1 MHVVFYLVFNQYFS
15 FAKHNSKSGRQSLES
30 EIYILSQKERNF
42 IIIPPT
48 GISMRSSIYVA
59 NKLDVSETASLFSPS
74 YLCQQTSGNKTENT
88 LWWQMQQLPHRP
100 AGTQSHPESGT
111 GTRWGCGLLAAGAWL
126 LCGAWQTQSRRLLGP
141 GAL

>member
-1 MHVVFYLVFNQYFS
+1 MHVVFYLVFNEYFS

-59 NKLDVSETASLFSPS
+59 NKLDISETASLFSPS

-88 LWWQMQQLPHRP
+88 L
-100 AGTQSHPESGT
+100 
-111 GTRWGCGLLAAGAWL
+111 
-126 LCGAWQTQSRRLLGP
+126 
-141 GAL
+141 